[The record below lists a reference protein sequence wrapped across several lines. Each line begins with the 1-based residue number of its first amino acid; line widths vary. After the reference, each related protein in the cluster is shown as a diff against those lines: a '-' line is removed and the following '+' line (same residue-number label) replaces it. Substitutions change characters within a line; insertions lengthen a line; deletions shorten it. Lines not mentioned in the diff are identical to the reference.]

1 MFSFISNLFE
11 SITRFLAEAIALII
25 IVGVV
30 ALLLLAANRHR
41 NNPYADHTK
50 ERIERQIEADK
61 EAKLNDAL
69 KQLYEENLAK

>member
-1 MFSFISNLFE
+1 MFSFISNIFE

-61 EAKLNDAL
+61 EAKLNEAL
-69 KQLYEENLAK
+69 KQLYEENLSK

>member
-1 MFSFISNLFE
+1 MFSFISNFFE

-25 IVGVV
+25 IVLAV

-50 ERIERQIEADK
+50 ERIEQQIDDEK
-61 EAKLNDAL
+61 TAKYHEAL

>member
-11 SITRFLAEAIALII
+11 SITRFFVDAIVLII

-61 EAKLNDAL
+61 EAKLNEAL

>member
-1 MFSFISNLFE
+1 MFSFISNFFE

-25 IVGVV
+25 IVLVV

-50 ERIERQIEADK
+50 ERIEQQIDAEK
-61 EAKLNDAL
+61 TAKYNEAL

>member
-11 SITRFLAEAIALII
+11 SITRFLADAIALII

-61 EAKLNDAL
+61 EAKLNEAL